1 MSAEPKSLRP
11 GNEGRRLR
19 LWSAPLLILSPVVT
33 MLLLSLLSGNNMF
46 LSKPYLNDELD
57 YWRLMYSIS
66 ERGFDFGS
74 TEHLV
79 GYVAPIGP
87 LGSHGLS
94 PVAAWLWY
102 VLLFPMTDSALVI
115 AGVLMLMAALALLYL
130 IARPCPREALL
141 IALFTALYPPLVRY
155 INLSMMEMPCYA
167 CVIVYMALLLRY
179 EKEHSGALP
188 RRGWT
193 LPLLF
198 ICGLYCTVLRMSNVV
213 LFFPAILIFCDNRL
227 SLKLLLCLV
236 LYALGTLAFNYCF
249 SLFVAPYPDVLY
261 NLMQSESLGE
271 LLRGLWQNT
280 RDNILNFLNPAS
292 DNSLPQAMARYFY
305 LLLLLLLFCKT
316 LLKKEGGRLRLTWRW
331 EYFGIFAAGAG
342 CLAIVIMIYFVFDWR
357 DYRTLAPMAYGLML
371 WLLLRWNGEGRV
383 FRTSLAAL
391 MVFGLLMAPEA
402 FSHVASDPRFF
413 PDESTGLDYSQ
424 LFGDEPCTLGLY
436 GTEYDLALMKDVPP
450 NVGICGG
457 IYEEDTHGYGMD
469 YILSRPGDPSP
480 SPDYYEFAGSMEG
493 YGDVYRR
500 LDP

>member
-1 MSAEPKSLRP
+1 MSVKP
-11 GNEGRRLR
+11 GASGGTRRSSCL
-19 LWSAPLLILSPVVT
+19 LPLSVLFFIASPLLI
-33 MLLLSLLSGNNMF
+33 MLILSLLSGNNMF

-66 ERGFDFGS
+66 QQGFDFGS

-115 AGVLMLMAALALLYL
+115 AGVIMLVAALALLYL
-130 IARPCPREALL
+130 IIRPGVTQLL
-141 IALFTALYPPLVRY
+141 LLGLFTLLYPPLVRY

-179 EKEHSGALP
+179 EREHSGALP
-188 RRGWT
+188 SRGWT

-227 SLKLLLCLV
+227 SLKLLLCLL

-261 NLMQSESLGE
+261 NLMQSGSLGE
-271 LLRGLWQNT
+271 LLRGLWLNT
-280 RDNILNFLNPAS
+280 RDNILNFLDPMS

-305 LLLLLLLFCKT
+305 LLTLLLLFVKT
-316 LLKKEGGRLRLTWRW
+316 LFKKEGGRLRLTWRW
-331 EYFGIFAAGAG
+331 EYFGVFAAGAA
-342 CLAIVIMIYFVFDWR
+342 CLALVVMIYFVFDWR
-357 DYRTLAPMAYGLML
+357 DYRTLAPTAYGLVL
-371 WLLLRWNGEGRV
+371 WLLLRWNGESRG
-383 FRTSLAAL
+383 FRTALAAL
-391 MVFGLLMAPEA
+391 MVFGMLMAPEA
-402 FSHVASDPRFF
+402 YSHVSQDPRFF

-424 LFGDEPCTLGLY
+424 IFGDQPCTLGLY
-436 GTEYDLALMKDVPP
+436 GTDYDLALMKDVPP

-469 YILSRPGDPSP
+469 YILSRPGDPIP
-480 SPDYYEFAGSMEG
+480 STEYYELCGSMEA